1 MVDFKLISKEIRKC
15 PGKCPG
21 KYPVL
26 TRGTLSIILI
36 GMVRNSKHYDLI
48 VKKFETNQIY
58 FLFDK
63 PMTGTALV
71 YVS

>member
-1 MVDFKLISKEIRKC
+1 MVDLKLISKEIR
-15 PGKCPG
+15 KCPG

-36 GMVRNSKHYDLI
+36 GMVRNSKHYDFI

-71 YVS
+71 YVD